1 MTSEQ
6 DRGLESLSLDSY
18 HGDSIVDWVNE
29 LLDPVLPD
37 APTDSSSTIAGNVGD
52 LGNLDKTIVNLIARF
67 DVIAQETA
75 SRLDTTIADVTRTMP
90 RLHFDVQVMR
100 ESALSLQSALHT
112 LQSNSATDTLF
123 PASNTETTSALARL
137 NTLSQTHSNMTAAH
151 ALLKKAESWSTL
163 ESDVTRLLASNEF
176 DAAADRLASS
186 SASLQVFEGTPE
198 HETAKGLMVSL
209 QNQLEAALS
218 TAVVN
223 AVNEMDLEA
232 CKRYYLIFGRIQR
245 ETEFK
250 YYYNG
255 IRRAG
260 LVKLWATYPE
270 HADEQAFSDFF
281 SKFFGEFLALVH
293 IERQNMAKVYPDA
306 QECLGDFILTTVETL
321 SPSLAQRLE
330 TQREPEGLAAL
341 VAALGT
347 VEEFV
352 SLAGKTLEAMAL
364 FSPSLSTGGT
374 PGLTKSGS
382 FRKPSHS
389 RRASKRFSISQRDG
403 AAKSLLKPGT
413 NDLVEVDTLP
423 QWQVA
428 LLEPFLEHQCD
439 YGLLELKLLNHAL
452 QHKSSR
458 TQVSSD
464 GAKRLHD
471 TITDALGLAEDAIP
485 RCVAFTHTV
494 GAYELVQAID
504 QFCADVFEMCRDVC
518 LPSPSTTTASATA
531 AASGTLPDEDLDYTA
546 EDWSAFQL
554 ALRLLEGCRAAQD
567 RLETLESRIRTRLAQ
582 AHRSALGVPRASTQL
597 LNNSALNTPQNQAL
611 LAIWD
616 ARAIPEPESQS
627 DEDKLLKHT
636 RAAHGDFTK
645 ACQALVRDTILS
657 PLKLRLAAYPNL
669 SVWTEVDAVG
679 PGQLKLPKFS
689 VSATGSIQSVAEGL
703 LNLPR
708 LFEVYADDNA
718 LAFSLDTLPFVGSQA
733 QNNQGE
739 GETEGQG
746 EENSSEL
753 VTSTWLSSLTLSL
766 CSHLTTVILPAI
778 PALSSLGARQLASDL
793 EYLSNVVRTLGV
805 EPEVLEEWRAVAEM
819 SDQDGL
825 AGVAERK
832 GSDPVFGKVARLR
845 GWM

>member
-1 MTSEQ
+1 
-6 DRGLESLSLDSY
+6 
-18 HGDSIVDWVNE
+18 
-29 LLDPVLPD
+29 
-37 APTDSSSTIAGNVGD
+37 
-52 LGNLDKTIVNLIARF
+52 
-67 DVIAQETA
+67 
-75 SRLDTTIADVTRTMP
+75 
-90 RLHFDVQVMR
+90 MR

-163 ESDVTRLLASNEF
+163 ESDVTRLLASAEF

-198 HETAKGLMVSL
+198 HEAAKGLMVSL

-232 CKRYYLIFGRIQR
+232 CRRYYLIFGRIQR

-293 IERQNMAKVYPDA
+293 VERQNMAKVYPDA
-306 QECLGDFILTTVETL
+306 QECLGDFLLTTVETL

-352 SLAGKTLEAMAL
+352 SSAGKTLEAMVL
-364 FSPSLSTGGT
+364 FSPGLSTGGT
-374 PGLTKSGS
+374 PSLTKSGS

-413 NDLVEVDTLP
+413 NDMVEVDTLP

-439 YGLLELKLLNHAL
+439 YGLLELKLLNHSLQQKASRMQAL
-452 QHKSSR
+452 
-458 TQVSSD
+458 SD

-471 TITDALGLAEDAIP
+471 TIADALGLAEDAIP

-494 GAYELVQAID
+494 GACDLVQAVD
-504 QFCADVFEMCRDVC
+504 RFCADVFESCRSVC
-518 LPSPSTTTASATA
+518 LPSPSTTSSSTTAV
-531 AASGTLPDEDLDYTA
+531 AASGSLPDEDLDYTA

-597 LNNSALNTPQNQAL
+597 LTNSALNTSQNQAL
-611 LAIWD
+611 LALWD
-616 ARAIPEPESQS
+616 TRAIPEPESLS
-627 DEDKLLKHT
+627 EEDKLLKLT
-636 RAAHGDFTK
+636 RVAHGEFTI

-657 PLKLRLAAYPNL
+657 PLKLRLATYPNL

-718 LAFSLDTLPFVGSQA
+718 LAFSLDTLPFVGAQSQVHSDEEKA
-733 QNNQGE
+733 E
-739 GETEGQG
+739 GE
-746 EENSSEL
+746 EEETSTEL

-766 CSHLTTVILPAI
+766 CAHLTTTILPTI

-805 EPEVLEEWRAVAEM
+805 EPEVLEGWRVVAEM

-825 AGVAERK
+825 AGIAEGK
-832 GSDPVFGKVARLR
+832 GSDPVFGKVAKLR